1 MNEADDIRSFT
12 LDFSECNTIM
22 ELYAVIKKELELPDW
37 FGENLSAFWD
47 SLTGIMYV
55 PAEITVKYRLCD
67 PELHE
72 YIQRLIGIMRR
83 AEERYGEI
91 KVILAE

>member
-67 PELHE
+67 PEIYE
-72 YIQRLIGIMRR
+72 YIQQLIDIMRE
-83 AEERYGEI
+83 AEKKFPSI
-91 KVILAE
+91 TVKLTD